1 MKKTWVI
8 VVNVV
13 LIAAILG
20 FVAFYANYEGK
31 TYYRRQMEALFIEIH
46 YGYEVRTVQEFGN
59 QPVIVATGAVPRI
72 LKDVKGHEKMIEACD
87 YLLSEPGAA
96 EAEGAGATAA
106 AGETASTALTD
117 PSTKTCPC

>member
-31 TYYRRQMEALFIEIH
+31 TYYRSRWRPSRA
-46 YGYEVRTVQEFGN
+46 
-59 QPVIVATGAVPRI
+59 PRRPW
-72 LKDVKGHEKMIEACD
+72 
-87 YLLSEPGAA
+87 SR
-96 EAEGAGATAA
+96 
-106 AGETASTALTD
+106 
-117 PSTKTCPC
+117 